1 MSKATLGYVYDPM
14 CSWCWG
20 YRPTW
25 LKLEQ
30 AIENTLQSSVEV
42 KYFVGGLAPDSE
54 NPMAEDMQ
62 NFLKATW
69 EKIAVTLG
77 SSFNFD
83 FWDSCQPRRSTYPA
97 CRAVLAARSFSLE
110 KEMLYA
116 IQQSYYLNA
125 KNPSNDE
132 VLIDAASEIGIDGAA
147 FENKFYSD
155 EVARLLNQEI
165 QAVQNMAIRGFPS
178 LVMIIDGKSVPIK
191 LDYKNWRISFE
202 DVERQIADFNR
213 D

>member
-25 LKLEQ
+25 LKLEH
-30 AIENTLQSSVEV
+30 AIENKLHSSVSI
-42 KYFVGGLAPDSE
+42 KYFVGGLAPDSMI
-54 NPMAEDMQ
+54 PMAEDMQ
-62 NFLKATW
+62 EFLKTTW
-69 EKIAVTLG
+69 EKIAATLG

-83 FWDSCQPRRSTYPA
+83 FWDNCQPRRSTYPA
-97 CRAVLAARSFSLE
+97 CRAVLAARAFGLE

-125 KNPSNDE
+125 KNPSNDD
-132 VLIDAASEIGIDGAA
+132 VLISAAIATGIDGKA

-155 EVARLLNQEI
+155 EVAILLNQEVEI
-165 QAVQNMAIRGFPS
+165 VNNLPVRGFPS
-178 LVMIIDGKSVPIK
+178 LVMYIGGKSVPIK
-191 LDYKNWRISFE
+191 LDYKNWRTSFE
-202 DVERQIADFNR
+202 EVERQLVNLA
-213 D
+213 